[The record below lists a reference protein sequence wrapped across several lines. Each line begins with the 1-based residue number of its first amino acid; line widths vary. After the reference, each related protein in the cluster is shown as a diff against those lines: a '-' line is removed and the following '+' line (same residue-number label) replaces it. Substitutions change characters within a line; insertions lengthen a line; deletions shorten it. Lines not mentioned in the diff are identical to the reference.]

1 MGYVVRAEAAAAAAA
16 GRPLPPVALL
26 LELFPVAMPLE
37 LLPATLL
44 LLLLAPPGVALQ
56 RAIVMK

>member
-26 LELFPVAMPLE
+26 LELFPVALPLE

-44 LLLLAPPGVALQ
+44 LLAQRGVALQ